1 MSISDVPVEMRISE
15 SEESI
20 LMNKILWRLMFFLF
34 LVCFFNDLDRFN
46 VGFAAL
52 KMNQDLG
59 FNAEIYGLGVAL
71 FFISYA
77 VFEIPSNIIL
87 HRTSARLW
95 LSRIMISWGAVA
107 IATAF
112 IHGERSFYILRF
124 LLGVAEAGF
133 VPGYIYYI
141 NRWLPEKY
149 KGHGLAITAV
159 AIPLSFIIGSPVSGF
174 ILKYVDLFGLEG
186 WRWTFILE
194 GIPSVIL
201 GILALWILTET
212 PDKAKW
218 LNETQ
223 RRWLT
228 QTIAREQAS
237 TAKVK
242 EVKISKILANKNV
255 IALTIAFFLASMG
268 TYGIF
273 YWTALIIKQLSGLG
287 IIEVSFLS
295 TLPFIGLAIGIYFNP
310 KHSDRTQERHFHF
323 AIPVIIG
330 GLGMFLA
337 AATHSPWIS
346 ILGLVICA
354 TGLGS
359 ALGVFWLIPM
369 NLLTGLSAAIG
380 FAFINMFGNTAGF
393 FSPYIV
399 GFVRTHTGSFSLGL
413 YLLGAFMILSAPV
426 LFITRPRKV

>member
-1 MSISDVPVEMRISE
+1 MSMSDMQKGIEFSE
-15 SEESI
+15 SEEAN
-20 LMNKILWRLMFFLF
+20 LMKKVLWRIMFFLF

-52 KMNQDLG
+52 KMNHDLG

-87 HRTSARLW
+87 HQTSARIW

-107 IATAF
+107 IGTAF
-112 IHGERSFYILRF
+112 IQGEKSFYTMRF

-159 AIPLSFIIGSPVSGF
+159 AIPISFIIGSPVSGF
-174 ILKYVDLFGLEG
+174 ILKYVDFWGLQG

-194 GIPSVIL
+194 GVPSVIL

-218 LNETQ
+218 LSDTQ
-223 RRWLT
+223 RRWLA
-228 QTIAREQAS
+228 QTIAKEQAS
-237 TAKVK
+237 MAKVK
-242 EVKISKILANKNV
+242 EAKISKIFTNKNV
-255 IALTIAFFLASMG
+255 LALTVTFFLASMG
-268 TYGIF
+268 TYGVF

-287 IIEVSFLS
+287 IIAVSFLS
-295 TLPFIGLAIGIYFNP
+295 TLPFIGLAVGIYFNP

-323 AIPVIIG
+323 AIPIIIG

-346 ILGLVICA
+346 IVGLVICA

-369 NLLTGLSAAIG
+369 NLLTGLSAAVG
-380 FAFINMFGNTAGF
+380 FAFINMLGNSAGF

-426 LFITRPRKV
+426 VFLTRPKKA